1 MYNIFVTNY
10 VSLCIFMKV
19 DTTEKLI
26 MTCSQ
31 FFTHLWSIFVYFLFL
46 FIFFF
51 FYQVTTLC
59 TVDIDR
65 WIEFVSALPMASK
78 IKELPKAWV
87 SHKESVWK
95 CCASILIKLYRPVRN
110 ICILFF
116 LFSFQ
121 FDSFYQL
128 NVGCRQNNCQKR
140 KTFPTKILA
149 RISKVYFQIYRIRK
163 RRSILRR
170 SPPSRYNNF

>member
-1 MYNIFVTNY
+1 MYFYESGYDRKTNNDVFTIFHASMINFC
-10 VSLCIFMKV
+10 LFFIF
-19 DTTEKLI
+19 I
-26 MTCSQ
+26 
-31 FFTHLWSIFVYFLFL
+31 Y
-46 FIFFF
+46 FFF

-78 IKELPKAWV
+78 IKELAKAWV

-149 RISKVYFQIYRIRK
+149 RISKVYFQIYRIRNEEVG
-163 RRSILRR
+163 LRR